1 MSCPSETKKAELK
14 IFLSSYKRLKKL
26 LIQNKRKSSSIY
38 MYLNRKTLT
47 KLMKQVSAKHYYYI
61 ALHIITTQ
69 KQRYVPQLIVHVD
82 IIRAKCEFLQLM
94 L

>member
-1 MSCPSETKKAELK
+1 
-14 IFLSSYKRLKKL
+14 
-26 LIQNKRKSSSIY
+26 

-82 IIRAKCEFLQLM
+82 IIRAECEFFTADAVEDKDFTSMSHLYNHLFCV
-94 L
+94 